1 MTAGN
6 LRFDCWVLI
15 AEFYL
20 VDRGLRHR
28 LLISEFYL
36 VDRGLRHR
44 LPGFSSLV
52 ASFYLVD
59 RGLWHRLPGISGF
72 GPACCSSVGPP

>member
-1 MTAGN
+1 MDPILVEGSLKRAVRLGRVQIGVN
-6 LRFDCWVLI
+6 LEDILIFSRFNKKFIFADVLI
-15 AEFYL
+15 
-20 VDRGLRHR
+20 
-28 LLISEFYL
+28 
-36 VDRGLRHR
+36 
-44 LPGFSSLV
+44 